1 MSFNEITINTSTL
14 AGDIAALKGAL
25 ANARVQLKKMFDSV
39 AELDAMWDGPANDE
53 FKRQFGIDYEN
64 AEAMCKTVDALIQ
77 SMEFAKE
84 QYDKCDAEVGD
95 IVAAITI

>member
-1 MSFNEITINTSTL
+1 MSFNEITVNTSTL
-14 AGDIAALKGAL
+14 ASDITALKGAL
-25 ANARVQLKKMFDSV
+25 AHAREQMKKMFDSV
-39 AELDAMWDGPANDE
+39 NELDAMWDGPANDE
-53 FKRQFGIDYEN
+53 FKRQFGVDYEN

-84 QYDKCDAEVGD
+84 KYDRCDDEVAG